1 MDSMAE
7 SRSFYSGMR
16 PVTKGEF
23 WGVLE
28 SIKVFKGGSY
38 CMDHHSYLDM
48 WGNPVGYWE
57 QYEYNGPIAYH
68 LHERFIPKNIES
80 IRTLNLING
89 LFNSYE

>member
-23 WGVLE
+23 WGVVE
-28 SIKVFKGGSY
+28 SVCFVRGGVN
-38 CMDHHSYLDM
+38 CIDHNGYLDIK
-48 WGNPVGYWE
+48 GNPIGYWE
-57 QYEYNGPIAYH
+57 QYEYNGPIGYH
-68 LHERFIPKNIES
+68 LHERFLPKNIES
-80 IRTLNLING
+80 ARTLNLING